1 MRLHRLN
8 RRPKMASHVK
18 KIINVSGFVTQSKGN
33 RSMGSR
39 KSISLHI
46 DSKNMDKSSVSS
58 GKQVIPVTHCMAL
71 CRNIITMDSLSYR
84 STFGGSS
91 MSRSSQ
97 ETESISEDI
106 EEPSFKRDVGLSL
119 PGIGLWDFHLKQD
132 GVQEPP
138 REEDLDKPI
147 NIYLTETDT
156 IWLLDIPAAVI
167 SSDDPQAESINLR
180 NQTYADLCKNRAG
193 NDRYVERM
201 MQTING
207 APKSKEVQCDPILL
221 EDAGIMASVWDLY
234 DSYNFEETPPV
245 VVSVVETT
253 SRSESVASSR
263 STTSRKTTSVASED
277 RGDFFSSTGTDLD
290 RLSVMH
296 IPYESVP
303 DGKEILQSEKFQQ
316 DLFIMERVVVENIFQ
331 GKLAA
336 YRQLPVLI
344 DPEAADDTEVIPNVT
359 SPSLDRLWSFVCEV
373 TKGHNVSSTA
383 WNKKNSDLLAVGYGQ
398 YGFKE
403 QKGGLACCWSLKNTT
418 WPERIYKSESGVTA
432 LDFSALSPNLLAV
445 GMYNGTVAIFNV
457 QSKENV
463 PVLDSSD
470 NLHKHTCPVWQV
482 KWIEQDSGLG
492 DDKGEILVS
501 ICADGRI
508 TRWHIRKGLD
518 CSVQFVFTADL
529 MRLKRTGKD
538 KLKKS
543 TGEKEKKEAFI
554 SRQAPGMCFDF
565 LPTDSNV
572 YLAGTEEGHI
582 HKCSC
587 SYNEQ
592 FLDTYRAHKIHPIG
606 LCLLCSANS
615 NDFLGSKR
623 CCREDMNRGFST
635 SGGDSAYSSAVSCT
649 AHGQHPFAGP
659 VYKLA
664 WSPFCPDV
672 FLSCSAD
679 WCIHLWRQDIL
690 QPILTFSATTNAVHD
705 IMWSPSSPLVFGAVN
720 ENRVEIWDLS
730 VSILDPIIVSSAN
743 PGVKLTTLV
752 FAKNTDC
759 VLIGDSDGQV
769 SVYTLRNM
777 SSGEA
782 SQLPALTG
790 ERRPAVKQ
798 NTAVMSV
805 LEAEGEG
812 LDQTPGIAGL
822 QRFCVEKSAADP
834 QQIRIVCT

>member
-1 MRLHRLN
+1 MSGPTRSRARKPAN
-8 RRPKMASHVK
+8 SVPKMASHVK
-18 KIINVSGFVTQSKGN
+18 KIINISGFVTQSKGN

-58 GKQVIPVTHCMAL
+58 GKQVIPVIDEEGNDVTPCAL
-71 CRNIITMDSLSYR
+71 FQAEPGAAPSKQAKIFTPPDTSTITASDFFSTLSLQQTGLTASFIGPFSR

-106 EEPSFKRDVGLSL
+106 EEPSFKRDIGLSL
-119 PGIGLWDFHLKQD
+119 PDFHLKQD

-147 NIYLTETDT
+147 NIFLTETDT
-156 IWLLDIPAAVI
+156 IWLLDMPAAVI
-167 SSDDPQAESINLR
+167 SSDDPQAESINLQ

-207 APKSKEVQCDPILL
+207 APKSKEVQCEPILL
-221 EDAGIMASVWDLY
+221 EDAGVMSSVWDLY
-234 DSYNFEETPPV
+234 DSYNSKETPPV
-245 VVSVVETT
+245 VMPVVETT

-263 STTSRKTTSVASED
+263 STTSRKTTSVASTD
-277 RGDFFSSTGTDLD
+277 RGDIFSSTGTDLD
-290 RLSVMH
+290 RLSVIHM
-296 IPYESVP
+296 PDESVP

-336 YRQLPVLI
+336 YRQLPVII
-344 DPEAADDTEVIPNVT
+344 DPEAADDTEVLPNVT

-373 TKGHNVSSTA
+373 TKGHNVSSTS

-398 YGFKE
+398 FGFKE

-418 WPERIYKSESGVTA
+418 WPERIYKCESGVTA

-457 QSKENV
+457 QNKENV

-518 CSVQFVFTADL
+518 CSDL

-538 KLKKS
+538 RLKKS

-565 LPTDSNV
+565 LPTDSNI

-592 FLDTYRAHKIHPIG
+592 FLDTYRAHK
-606 LCLLCSANS
+606 
-615 NDFLGSKR
+615 
-623 CCREDMNRGFST
+623 
-635 SGGDSAYSSAVSCT
+635 
-649 AHGQHPFAGP
+649 GP

-743 PGVKLTTLV
+743 PGVKLTTLL

-769 SVYTLRNM
+769 SVYTLRNV

-782 SQLPALTG
+782 SQVNALCD
-790 ERRPAVKQ
+790 
-798 NTAVMSV
+798 
-805 LEAEGEG
+805 LIEAT
-812 LDQTPGIAGL
+812 LASQL
-822 QRFCVEKSAADP
+822 
-834 QQIRIVCT
+834 